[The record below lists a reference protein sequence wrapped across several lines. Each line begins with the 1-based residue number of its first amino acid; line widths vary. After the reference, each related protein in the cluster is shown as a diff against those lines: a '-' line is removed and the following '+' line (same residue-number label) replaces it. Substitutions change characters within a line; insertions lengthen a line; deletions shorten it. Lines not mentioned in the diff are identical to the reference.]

1 MTHESTTVIDPSIA
15 YRRTTERMPAIGPF
29 GERRTLGRGGTPS
42 LFVSRGTTLMK
53 HLRTGSV
60 GLLVVAAMCILS
72 ATPAL
77 AATAPGA
84 TLSLNANP
92 ASVAQGGTVVLSGTV
107 TNTAKTSE
115 KVTIT
120 YAGTGPCNY
129 AETQTVSLTL
139 QVGESRSASLSWT
152 APACAGTY
160 TVTGTVR
167 AGTTV
172 LATASTTAT
181 VQ

>member
-1 MTHESTTVIDPSIA
+1 
-15 YRRTTERMPAIGPF
+15 
-29 GERRTLGRGGTPS
+29 
-42 LFVSRGTTLMK
+42 MK
-53 HLRTGSV
+53 HLRAGSV
-60 GLLVVAAMCILS
+60 GLLVGAAMCILS
-72 ATPAL
+72 AAPAL
-77 AATAPGA
+77 AATPGA
-84 TLSLNANP
+84 ALSLNANP
-92 ASVAQGGTVVLSGTV
+92 ASVAPGGTAVLSGTV
-107 TNTAKTSE
+107 TDTAKTSE

-129 AETQTVSLTL
+129 AETRTVSLAL
-139 QVGESRSASLSWT
+139 QAGESRSASLSWT